1 MRNFICTGSAGEDRG
16 LAVQRAGGQGN
27 ADHIFCKQRVDRTP
41 GGHQASMSAGA
52 CGQVHRDVAERGC
65 SMLGPGISA
74 AAHYLSPEPQLASQV
89 VMPDLLRKLDAEVP
103 RGTVLRDTLLH
114 DLINDV

>member
-1 MRNFICTGSAGEDRG
+1 MQNTSSVNKGWVEPLEDTRH
-16 LAVQRAGGQGN
+16 L
-27 ADHIFCKQRVDRTP
+27 
-41 GGHQASMSAGA
+41 SAGA
-52 CGQVHRDVAERGC
+52 CEQVHRDVAGKGC
-65 SMLGPGISA
+65 SMLGPGIPA

-89 VMPDLLRKLDAEVP
+89 VMPDLLRKLDAEIP